1 MNLLQ
6 DISVLSTIN
15 EKTVAKVSKLI
26 QTMRATPELK
36 WINYRDKSENLQT
49 VKNEDLAINTSR

>member
-36 WINYRDKSENLQT
+36 MDQLQRQ
-49 VKNEDLAINTSR
+49 E

>member
-15 EKTVAKVSKLI
+15 EKTVGKVSKLI

-36 WINYRDKSENLQT
+36 MDQLQRQ
-49 VKNEDLAINTSR
+49 E

>member
-6 DISVLSTIN
+6 DTSVLSTIN
-15 EKTVAKVSKLI
+15 EKTVGKVSKLV

-36 WINYRDKSENLQT
+36 MDQLQRQ
-49 VKNEDLAINTSR
+49 E

>member
-6 DISVLSTIN
+6 DTSVLSTIN
-15 EKTVAKVSKLI
+15 KNTVGKVSKLI

-36 WINYRDKSENLQT
+36 MDQLQRQ
-49 VKNEDLAINTSR
+49 E